1 MAEINLNTR
10 HILRSDTTSN
20 WTTANPDILPGEIIY
35 DKTTKELKINYNDA
49 NAKFGDLETYGLS
62 KTSADGMYLKLTGGT
77 LSGSLEV
84 GGNITPTQAIVFNL
98 GSENRLFGTGYI
110 HTLYTATI
118 EKLSSADELYIQGSS
133 NTGIKLNS
141 TSVLPLVNVT
151 MDFGNQ
157 SYLWRSINTN
167 SVMGNPN
174 NTHGLLLYYKE
185 GANPICIKDGCISPY
200 YMSTSSTVQYTLG
213 DSNSAWTSMYYGTQA
228 DTPKMKIEYNS
239 NEEALEFIAL

>member
-1 MAEINLNTR
+1 MAEINLNTK

-20 WTTANPDILPGEIIY
+20 WTTANPDVLPGEIIY
-35 DKTTKELKINYNDA
+35 DKTTRELKINYTDA
-49 NAKFGDLETYGLS
+49 NAKFGDLEVYGLT
-62 KTSADGMYLKLTGGT
+62 KTSADGIYLKLTGGT
-77 LSGSLEV
+77 LNGNLEV
-84 GGNITPTQAIVFNL
+84 GGNITLTQASIFNL
-98 GSENRLFGTGYI
+98 GAENRFFSSGYI
-110 HTLYTATI
+110 STLYTGTI
-118 EKLSSADELYIQGSS
+118 KKLPSAYELYIQGDN

-157 SYLWRSINTN
+157 NYLWRSINTN

-174 NTHGLLLYYKE
+174 NTYGLLLYYKE
-185 GANPICIKDGCISPY
+185 GTNPICIKDGCISPY

-213 DSNSAWTSMYYGTQA
+213 DSNSAWTSMYYGSQA

-239 NEEALEFIAL
+239 SAEALEFLSV